1 MNMKKILTWG
11 MMLAAAFTLTN
22 CAEEIDNPNQQPE
35 INGIPFEIVASAVDT
50 KTQNDGV
57 STNWVAND
65 NINLFHAVSGS
76 TTYVND
82 GEFNISEEDLEA
94 NRFRGTLNTGENGLT
109 EEAYDWYAFYPYH
122 KNVTTPK
129 NTSNHYFEVG
139 CKASSNQTQAGNNSM
154 THIAGAYYPIAG
166 KASAVSA
173 TSIPEIVMSHVS
185 SLLEVVVKNDSS
197 EPVAVEEIMVSA
209 SELLVGTFYIDFS
222 GEIVP
227 ASFKSSG
234 DGYTSK
240 TATLKVTDGESI
252 AVGGTAKFYLAVK
265 PFVAATGTELTIV
278 VNGEC
283 KKTIEMPKDITFAA
297 GKIRTLN
304 FSYTGSNISGAE
316 AITVA
321 EFSEKDD
328 DATTV
333 YELTGRVTDI
343 YEEYSSFGNMSYYL
357 TDATGTVLI
366 FRMDCD
372 ESVGTALTIGDEV
385 TVQGTKTTYNTSP
398 QMNKGGKYVSHRDGC
413 APPKFSF
420 ADNTVTITAAEGE
433 TIYYTLDEDTP
444 TIKYDSPIVITENVT
459 VTAIATAEGLLSS
472 LPATEDFIWASPDAP
487 KSVTATLTFDDKSKR
502 TEYSTLIQVWTENG
516 ITLTNEKADATTNV
530 GDYYKPARFYKGS
543 KIYVEAPGNIMNIVF
558 NCNNSEYATALNTSI
573 TNSSKSGNDVTVTLD
588 GNSTK
593 SPEYQM
599 SAKVF
604 VNSVTVTYMS
614 GEGGGD
620 EPQPELVK
628 LATPNVECV
637 AGETTE
643 NTLRFSW
650 EAIENASNYKVVF
663 NGTETEQEST
673 EYTATDL
680 TADTEYTISVIAL
693 GDDVNFTNSDA
704 GTATAKTSAASQGG
718 GDEPVENYVAVI
730 NVDNINAIKVMG
742 NGSYGD
748 YKDKDVS
755 ITVDGLPCIARNICA
770 NSKDGNL
777 KMAAKQFIQIK
788 ATTGYIYNA
797 GGKVKSI
804 KVWTHPS
811 KDKGDF
817 IYTGSS
823 FNPTNKVTLSKTTEA
838 VQLKDNNDNTVS
850 TTLNVYEVNLDDNN
864 SYFNIKSSSA
874 IWIYKL
880 EVTYAN

>member
-22 CAEEIDNPNQQPE
+22 CAEQIDNPNQQPE

-82 GEFNISEEDLEA
+82 GEFNISEEDLDA

-122 KNVTTPK
+122 QNVTTPK
-129 NTSNHYFEVG
+129 NTSNRYFEVG
-139 CKASSNQTQAGNNSM
+139 CKASSNQTQTGNNSM

-197 EPVAVEEIMVSA
+197 EPVAIEEIMVSA

-265 PFVAATGTELTIV
+265 PFVAAIGTELTIV

-304 FSYTGSNISGAE
+304 FSFTGSNISGPE

-333 YELTGRVTDI
+333 YELTGRVADI
-343 YEEYSSFGNMSYYL
+343 YEPYSSYGNMSYYL

-385 TVQGTKTTYNTSP
+385 TVQGTKTTYSGSP

-433 TIYYTLDEDTP
+433 TIYYTFDGDTP
-444 TIKYDSPIVITENVT
+444 DIEYHSPIVITENVT
-459 VTAIATAEGLLSS
+459 VTAIATAEGLLPS

-487 KSVTATLTFDDKSKR
+487 KSVTATITFAADKDQR
-502 TEYSTLIQVWTENG
+502 TSFSNTKQVWENEG
-516 ITLTNEKADATTNV
+516 VSITNTGTVADYSNPV
-530 GDYYKPARFYKGS
+530 RFYKNS
-543 KIYVEAPGNIMNIVF
+543 KIVIDAPGKITEIVF
-558 NCNNSEYATALNTSI
+558 NSASGEYFTALKNLLPNASI
-573 TNSSKSGNDVTVTLD
+573 NGQVLTEMYDGSKNSIEYTCSNGQIRL
-588 GNSTK
+588 NSLK
-593 SPEYQM
+593 
-599 SAKVF
+599 
-604 VNSVTVTYMS
+604 VTYIS
-614 GEGGGD
+614 EGEGGGD

-643 NTLRFSW
+643 NTLKFSW
-650 EAIENASNYKVVF
+650 EAIENASKYKVVF
-663 NGTETEQEST
+663 NGKETVQEST
-673 EYTATDL
+673 EYTETGL

-704 GTATAKTSAASQGG
+704 GTATAKTSATSQGG
-718 GDEPVENYVAVI
+718 GDEPEQRVVTF
-730 NVDNINAIKVMG
+730 
-742 NGSYGD
+742 D
-748 YKDKDVS
+748 YKGVAS
-755 ITVDGLPCIARNICA
+755 NTSYTGETIDGVKLSGTNIATN
-770 NSKDGNL
+770 KDGQL
-777 KMAAKQFIQIK
+777 RVYASTGEFTIDAGSQKITQIEL
-788 ATTGYIYNA
+788 TFSGSNTGTFNTSGYSD
-797 GGKVKSI
+797 G
-804 KVWTHPS
+804 VWT
-811 KDKGDF
+811 
-817 IYTGSS
+817 GSQS
-823 FNPTNKVTLSKTTEA
+823 KVTFKNSGKQARITKI
-838 VQLKDNNDNTVS
+838 VVTV
-850 TTLNVYEVNLDDNN
+850 N
-864 SYFNIKSSSA
+864 
-874 IWIYKL
+874 
-880 EVTYAN
+880 

>member
-22 CAEEIDNPNQQPE
+22 CAEQIDNPNQQPE

-76 TTYVND
+76 ATYVND
-82 GEFNISEEDLEA
+82 HEFKISEDDLDA

-122 KNVTTPK
+122 EDVTTPK
-129 NTSNHYFEVG
+129 NTSNRYFEVG
-139 CKASSNQTQAGNNSM
+139 CKASSNQTQTGNNSM

-197 EPVAVEEIMVSA
+197 EPVAIEEIMVSA

-304 FSYTGSNISGAE
+304 FSYTGSNISGPE

-333 YELTGRVTDI
+333 YELTGRVADI
-343 YEEYSSFGNMSYYL
+343 YEPYSSYGNMSYYL

-385 TVQGTKTTYNTSP
+385 TVQGTKTTYSGSP

-444 TIKYDSPIVITENVT
+444 TIKYDLPIVITENVT

-487 KSVTATLTFDDKSKR
+487 KSVTATLTFDDISKR
-502 TEYSTLIQVWTENG
+502 TEYSTSKQVWTENG
-516 ITLTNEKADATTNV
+516 ITLTNEKEDATTNV
-530 GDYYKPARFYKGS
+530 GDYSKPARFYKGS
-543 KIYVEAPGNIMNIVF
+543 KIYVEAPGNIMNVVF
-558 NCNNSEYATALNTSI
+558 NCNNSEYATALNNSI

-588 GNSTK
+588 GSSTK
-593 SPEYQM
+593 SPEYKM

-614 GEGGGD
+614 GEGGETP
-620 EPQPELVK
+620 EPDPSTPEELVMSDV
-628 LATPNVECV
+628 TCP
-637 AGETTE
+637 GQTETSLT
-643 NTLRFSW
+643 FSW
-650 EAIENASNYKVVF
+650 AAVVGASSYQVYFDDVDK
-663 NGTETEQEST
+663 GTVNTTS
-673 EYTATDL
+673 YTATGL
-680 TADTEYTISVIAL
+680 TAGTSHTIAVKAV
-693 GDDVNFTNSDA
+693 GDGVNYITSA
-704 GTATAKTSAASQGG
+704 SAKTCTASTKTAQGEGG
-718 GDEPVENYVAVI
+718 GDSQVLTKNIRFSDYATGTQYAQGETHDLGDGFTLTINGAHLNTQVRLYDGSNATVQSPGVI
-730 NVDNINAIKVMG
+730 QKLDVTAGYKAGTLTVYG
-742 NGSYGD
+742 STNGE
-748 YKDKDVS
+748 
-755 ITVDGLPCIARNICA
+755 A
-770 NSKDGNL
+770 
-777 KMAAKQFIQIK
+777 
-788 ATTGYIYNA
+788 
-797 GGKVKSI
+797 
-804 KVWTHPS
+804 WT
-811 KDKGDF
+811 
-817 IYTGSS
+817 
-823 FNPTNKVTLSKTTEA
+823 E
-838 VQLKDNNDNTVS
+838 VQKIS
-850 TTLNVYEVNLDDNN
+850 TTTSYTKYSVDMSSGNYTWVKFASSGAQIRLSLLD
-864 SYFNIKSSSA
+864 
-874 IWIYKL
+874 
-880 EVTYAN
+880 VTYQN